1 MGGSSDPRYIN
12 LLENP
17 ERYTGFSGP
26 EAARVWSAIKDENCF
41 EDDGDGVCLEERVF
55 GRILSG
61 LQTSISS
68 HLSTKYPI
76 GPDEWG
82 PNVDLYVQKVGKHR
96 LWLKNLHFLFLFMV
110 RAVAKAAPLLREQS
124 YFTGNPADDQL
135 TKALVAQLTR
145 VEVPNVLRGF
155 DESKMFKVSSEELI
169 SSCPTTLHGLDDIHE
184 LRHRFLHQKQLK
196 DELKVN
202 FRGKFRNISRILNCV
217 TCEKC
222 RLWGKLQFL
231 GVGTALKILFAE
243 EREDGVPDIT
253 LSKNEVVAMVNA
265 LHQLSRSVFDV
276 QRMRDLEARQA
287 IQRSAVYV
295 GGGLL
300 LAAFV
305 AACCARRRRR
315 RSPPEPQLHSK
326 AHAE

>member
-1 MGGSSDPRYIN
+1 M
-12 LLENP
+12 L
-17 ERYTGFSGP
+17 TGTPTTVALRFSGP

-124 YFTGNPADDQL
+124 YYTGNPADDQL

-155 DESKMFKVSSEELI
+155 DESKMFKVRRLRCGACSELAGFLTPKLAGRCLPRSSFPLA
-169 SSCPTTLHGLDDIHE
+169 P
-184 LRHRFLHQKQLK
+184 
-196 DELKVN
+196 
-202 FRGKFRNISRILNCV
+202 
-217 TCEKC
+217 
-222 RLWGKLQFL
+222 
-231 GVGTALKILFAE
+231 
-243 EREDGVPDIT
+243 
-253 LSKNEVVAMVNA
+253 
-265 LHQLSRSVFDV
+265 
-276 QRMRDLEARQA
+276 QRCMA
-287 IQRSAVYV
+287 
-295 GGGLL
+295 
-300 LAAFV
+300 
-305 AACCARRRRR
+305 
-315 RSPPEPQLHSK
+315 
-326 AHAE
+326 